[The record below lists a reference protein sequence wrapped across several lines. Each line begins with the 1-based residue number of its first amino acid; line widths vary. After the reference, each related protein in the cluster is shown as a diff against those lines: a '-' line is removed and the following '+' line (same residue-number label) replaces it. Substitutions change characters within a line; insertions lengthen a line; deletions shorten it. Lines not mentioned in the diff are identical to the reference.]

1 MKEGV
6 KPSQNLAEFC
16 SLSFTLLSSYQESL
30 TETEKKRDKN
40 KKPRVGS
47 LTNLIHSEHIYITWS
62 FYMMKRSDK
71 R

>member
-30 TETEKKRDKN
+30 TETKKKKRQKQKATSGFSHKFN
-40 KKPRVGS
+40 
-47 LTNLIHSEHIYITWS
+47 S
-62 FYMMKRSDK
+62 FGAHLHHLVILYDET
-71 R
+71 